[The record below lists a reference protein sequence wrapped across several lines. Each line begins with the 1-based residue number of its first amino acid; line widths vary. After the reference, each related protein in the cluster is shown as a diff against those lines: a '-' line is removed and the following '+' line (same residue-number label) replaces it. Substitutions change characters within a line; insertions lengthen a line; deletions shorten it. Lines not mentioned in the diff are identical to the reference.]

1 MRPTALPWAAWPDHE
16 PRGGGRM
23 EYNISAR
30 NTDHLLK
37 ERINKAAESA
47 NALLAAT
54 VREAC
59 DEAALCAALREY
71 VRVRYLLGPHDLEES
86 DHLNYL
92 GELSLARSFDMS
104 VEEIRRTE
112 LDAKCENTS
121 SSMTKK
127 ILLVIALNQVLQIDI
142 SPEATAELTTIGEL
156 CQEAWRQ
163 LQGRSE

>member
-1 MRPTALPWAAWPDHE
+1 
-16 PRGGGRM
+16 M

-37 ERINKAAESA
+37 EAHNKAAESA

-54 VREAC
+54 RAGS
-59 DEAALCAALREY
+59 LRRSRALRSPA
-71 VRVRYLLGPHDLEES
+71 RIRARPGTCWALTTWRKAT
-86 DHLNYL
+86 HLNYL

-127 ILLVIALNQVLQIDI
+127 ILLVIALNRF
-142 SPEATAELTTIGEL
+142 
-156 CQEAWRQ
+156 CR
-163 LQGRSE
+163 